1 MLALISIDPVYLL
14 LNAGSIIGAATL
26 LKLGLW
32 LYCRRL
38 RDHSPAMLA
47 LAEDHWNDVLSNL
60 AGIITPT
67 IAFYAP
73 KVGSGKD
80 PRVLC
85 AQGRLRE
92 GSKGSMRP
100 R

>member
-1 MLALISIDPVYLL
+1 MLTLTCIDLHRPRHTSLNPAYL
-14 LNAGSIIGAATL
+14 LNADSIIGAATL

-73 KVGSGKD
+73 KV
-80 PRVLC
+80 
-85 AQGRLRE
+85 QTLR
-92 GSKGSMRP
+92 RWI
-100 R
+100 